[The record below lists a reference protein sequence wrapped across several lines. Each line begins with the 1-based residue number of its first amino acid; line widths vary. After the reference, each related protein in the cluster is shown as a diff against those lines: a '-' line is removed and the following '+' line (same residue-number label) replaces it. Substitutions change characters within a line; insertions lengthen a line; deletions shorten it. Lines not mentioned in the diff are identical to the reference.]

1 MEQDQKVISNDI
13 NSEAS
18 STDANDQDKVAYAT
32 HKQLLAQHKRTKSE
46 NDELRAKLEAYEAQ
60 QKEVEEGKLRQQGEL
75 KKLLD
80 LKEKEIVDYKGK
92 YTKLEQT
99 VINDYKT
106 RAFEKA
112 LPGKIRNEKYL
123 NFVDLTSIVI
133 NPESGEIDSDSL
145 KGTVDQFMKEHGESL
160 VVRQAA
166 GKLPNAS
173 TPVTGI
179 SLEKPVSNMTRN
191 EQMEALKSSIAG
203 IIPTLLAK
211 K

>member
-1 MEQDQKVISNDI
+1 MEQDQKVISNDV

-18 STDANDQDKVAYAT
+18 SAEASDQDKVAYAT

-60 QKEVEEGKLRQQGEL
+60 QREIEENKLRQQGEL

-80 LKEKEIVDYKGK
+80 LKEKEISEYKGK

-123 NFVDLTSIVI
+123 NFVDLNTIVI
-133 NPESGEIDSDSL
+133 NPESGEIDQDSL
-145 KGTVDQFMKEHGESL
+145 KVTVDQFMKEHGESL
-160 VVRQAA
+160 VARQAT
-166 GKLPNAS
+166 GKLPTAS

-179 SLEKPVSNMTRN
+179 SLEKPVANMTRT
-191 EQMEALKSSIAG
+191 EQMESLKGSISAL
-203 IIPTLLAK
+203 IPAILAK